1 MKVENFQAKVERLR
15 YKLETIGA
23 NVEQLRSKV
32 ERINLIRQS

>member
-1 MKVENFQAKVERLR
+1 MKVETFQAKVERLR